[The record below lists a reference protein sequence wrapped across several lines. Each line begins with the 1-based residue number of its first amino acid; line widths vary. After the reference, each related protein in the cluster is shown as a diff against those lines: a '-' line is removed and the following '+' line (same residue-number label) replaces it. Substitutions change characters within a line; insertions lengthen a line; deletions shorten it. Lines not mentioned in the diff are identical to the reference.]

1 MPPCGAGVS
10 SMARFVYG
18 LFGLWNGRPPGAVFN
33 FQFSICN
40 LQSALGN
47 PKAVSVSTNFEFAA
61 PALLERLPVD
71 VSRRG
76 DVPQRDSVGLENG
89 NLLLRV
95 AASGAA
101 SYDLVQLLDALPAP
115 VRADESL
122 NQVAGLSAGLLA
134 AVDGDDAGAR
144 DRGVI
149 QLAAILH
156 VGADGVAVRPG
167 PQPGAPD
174 HRLA

>member
-47 PKAVSVSTNFEFAA
+47 PKAVSVSANFEFAA

-76 DVPQRDSVGLENG
+76 DGRFRALGRLDGETEPLGHFLAEIASPFFVPAEHSRFG
-89 NLLLRV
+89 
-95 AASGAA
+95 
-101 SYDLVQLLDALPAP
+101 QL
-115 VRADESL
+115 ADPRHGFEL
-122 NQVAGLSAGLLA
+122 CTRLA
-134 AVDGDDAGAR
+134 AC
-144 DRGVI
+144 
-149 QLAAILH
+149 
-156 VGADGVAVRPG
+156 
-167 PQPGAPD
+167 PD
-174 HRLA
+174 HADSPGVLARHELRRHAARRAG